1 MSLGVKVYA
10 VVVRKDRCAGRDEV
24 VFVDVVFGGCV
35 GEAARGDGTETLSF
49 FDYGADVG
57 EGGFVRELRETIRAD
72 DRVEFFLGC
81 CDDARECNC
90 C

>member
-1 MSLGVKVYA
+1 MSLGVKVHA
-10 VVVRKDRCAGRDEV
+10 IVVCKDGCAGRDEV
-24 VFVDVVFGGCV
+24 VFVDVIFGGCV
-35 GEAARGDGTETLSF
+35 GEATRGDGTETLSF

-57 EGGFVRELRETIRAD
+57 EREFVCELRETIRTD
-72 DRVEFFLGC
+72 DSVEFFLGC